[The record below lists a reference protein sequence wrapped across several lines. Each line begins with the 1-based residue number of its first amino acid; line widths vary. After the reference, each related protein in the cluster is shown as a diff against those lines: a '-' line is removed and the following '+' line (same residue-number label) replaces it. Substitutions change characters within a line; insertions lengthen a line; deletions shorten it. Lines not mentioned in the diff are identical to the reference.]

1 METGPFVDPAGA
13 RLRHAARLQR
23 MQQLVNPTPAPAAE
37 PAHGVDIARLATGT
51 LGGALATSAL
61 MRLIPHPAA
70 QVAGAAIPLAARVL
84 PHAANLVGSIAG
96 FAGAPALV
104 DAVAPGLHDTVN
116 KNLGTVGGAA
126 AVALPLAML
135 AMRRGRGVTP
145 VGGGAPVTPGGPAL
159 PGVGGPV
166 PGPVPVGPAG
176 TSIIRAPIQK
186 IHPVP
191 MEPQPLVP
199 GPDLLTSLGV
209 RGHLMGPAPHVPE
222 VAPIPAAAVPVPI
235 SGHLPAPV
243 RMPEIRN
250 PLSGFASQA
259 THLAPAPVP
268 VDPVVRGHLP
278 SPTLESRFGI
288 PAEYDAILP
297 AHISQ
302 MSPGQLS
309 SIALQNNSRALQNV
323 AGIVDAN
330 LASRS
335 PGQLALNPFKK
346 KIENS
351 PELANPPAVVAEPT
365 AAAPQIVRL
374 SRRGPAEPT
383 IRMPE
388 IQDAIRQHGV
398 ESAAIEFNRAAK
410 AARQPL
416 LSPDEMRYL
425 EVAAQKMAQ
434 SPAQHARVRSTT
446 IKPNPEIEVPQLVDP
461 ENVAP
466 VRQVF
471 QGLQQE
477 RFEKLAQGIDRQLRA
492 EQDPKRRLKIAKTAM
507 IGEPRDVKNAL
518 RQHLEQIAPDVHGRL
533 MKKSQLPAV
542 QEPELP
548 NVVADLASGE
558 LEDQLPGSAAGDQ
571 VLSPPPIGPVEFIP
585 HRVARDGGFETVM
598 ADAGKLEDQW
608 SQNPQNYLP
617 KELPAEGEGA
627 TRFQKVNEFLKSG
640 NAVEQP
646 HVVVDAQGKLAL
658 DDGRHRARL
667 LMNEGQPQI
676 PLTVPTEDAAK
687 VNSLVGVSPTVSGP
701 VGVPHA
707 VGDMVKL
714 TVPGVNGP
722 INVAGRVTQVLPS
735 GQVEVKTQQHGYATM
750 NPGDLQ
756 PHQPIQVS
764 EQKGVSNAAGHVGEQ
779 IVGGDE
785 LQNGA
790 GGGQA
795 TEAGPGDRAV
805 GAGPGSG
812 QAENHSPVTQTPA
825 AEELNAHPM
834 YLEDLTPE
842 QRAALSVEAH
852 SHMPSRERGDLK
864 RIWQKTQDEYLNE
877 IRGHLMP
884 DKNRM
889 TDEQIKAAK
898 ATAMRSLER
907 GESTAQ
913 GIRIGRDV
921 GGKYAVFSRG
931 EKLNGGM
938 TIQQARKY
946 AKDQVEIALE
956 PDQTEAMSRAKAA
969 TFHERNVKMAQEAG
983 LPVPP
988 NVLEK
993 YRQSPQLSEHSAL
1006 LAKAE
1011 PYRQYGEN
1019 YNRHIA
1025 TSADQLQSMIERGH
1039 TPSAIQYAAKE
1050 LETRLGVHGKPAA
1063 AVQES
1068 VPQPAASVSRKP
1080 FEKAELSVK
1089 DAVDQGVISHEK
1101 DGRWYVGSGDKPYKT
1116 GPEAVEAYLAG
1127 RRQGQKDL
1135 DAQRLQKFDNSKLRA
1150 VRDGD
1155 NVTVEYPDGRSE
1167 TMSMREYRQKVF
1179 DIEEKYGTD
1188 VTLVSKSELPSPK
1201 VVPSLDPH
1209 TFDYGVQ
1216 RSMMDRNGRAEHGGI
1231 STKVVPHPAGGFG
1244 VEVNTPH
1251 PTQQG
1256 VSREGMPESYPT
1268 IEEAQSAAIKE
1279 LAKRVGAKPEGG
1291 AAPTVAQA
1299 EPVKTEVATAEI
1311 PPYKRETPAASQN
1324 SAERQQRW
1332 EQISNIEQRLRD
1344 IEKRFN
1350 AKNQELGKIPRSHT
1364 KKRAA
1369 IEEEMEPM
1377 RIEAVKLRDQSR
1389 ELTRRQDLELIED
1402 QLQTPKSRAH
1412 FLKSMTE
1419 LHDLKRRQ
1427 YADMIDT
1434 TSKARALGRAETER
1448 IDKLA
1453 AHHQA
1458 ESDKHALEL
1467 IDQIKSQVP
1476 TDKLNKDEIQSVA
1489 EDVFRDFSHRSDLE
1503 RSIPEAVQRRLGHR
1517 GQYGQTEIDK
1527 LTRLDEAAKN
1537 RFKDELKGAAERGP
1551 DWFEKSQEIIAKAK
1565 GENDTLAKA
1574 AAEKARLA
1582 AEESARE
1589 AEIAARNALKESRA
1603 KNREQLTE
1611 PRYFE
1616 SVEERARGLKGK
1628 VEKITNGGS
1637 IAAQREGLLER
1648 EQIGSDWKVEKS
1660 LVKSPDGTLKPRY
1673 DLTHVSTGASMEV
1686 PNAKEA
1692 RKFVVMLG
1700 DQGLELPKSMD
1711 AVSGDIKKKVSR
1723 ITGAWDNEQLHGL
1736 NDEERAAAL
1745 SKVSG
1750 APSNL
1755 KADIVLGADDL
1766 GYGHEG
1772 KTHVVAAKI
1781 NPKLKELAEE
1791 VPEFGYNPVLTA
1803 TDRGTLVFR
1812 DGYRYEF
1819 PVENFNLHPSELKPG
1834 QTVGIN
1840 LDDLGIKRPNEAQ
1853 VVASMIKDAGFHNV
1867 TIAKSGAVTASY
1879 EASSPKITMT
1889 ASANNPQ
1896 EWSATGGPG
1905 AEEARKVLGEIRWK
1919 QPGQE
1924 EPQRSGAGV
1933 KIGKPTSYDD
1943 TTFHSGEPK
1952 AAAKIEKLSAKP
1964 TNMAGQT
1971 REKKEP
1977 TAARPI
1983 HERSMASFNIAFEDK
1998 HAEGLKNWLGTQNK
2012 GLRAEFE
2019 KRTGIKLPRTA
2030 KGTEEAIDAWV
2041 KGESGPKAAIEK
2053 LAPKAAPEP
2062 EPKPQ
2067 IEKLS
2072 AKSNRSA
2079 QDEQVEASSEPTST
2093 KYRNK
2098 AGDILI
2104 ATPHDK
2110 GVFNTVVKKD
2120 GSLHPIGSQPVDESK
2135 WTRLSEASAEPPAMH
2150 ARAREVF
2157 AEYKPILE
2165 KQVSREATPRKKAM
2179 AAVGVLDKIDP
2190 TAQQALVDHL
2200 KAFDPEAY
2208 RALHEYNQKSPHH
2221 AIGKTTAEPAAESGI
2236 EKLTAKAGPIVNPYG
2251 DSPAGKAYVA
2261 AKTQAPGSM
2270 VLLRNGDFYELF
2282 GDDAV
2287 KASKDVGLTLTHLD
2301 KNSKNP
2307 IPMAGF
2313 PYHHLEG
2320 YLQKLVRSGHRVAIA
2335 EAK

>member
-23 MQQLVNPTPAPAAE
+23 MQQLVNPTPAPAPE

-145 VGGGAPVTPGGPAL
+145 VGGGAPVTPAGPAL

-166 PGPVPVGPAG
+166 PVGPAG
-176 TSIIRAPIQK
+176 PVGTAIIPSIQK

-191 MEPQPLVP
+191 MEPRPTVP

-222 VAPIPAAAVPVPI
+222 VAPVPAAAVPVPI
-235 SGHLPAPV
+235 SGHLAGPV

-250 PLSGFASQA
+250 PLSGFATQA

-309 SIALQNNSRALQNV
+309 SIALQNNSRSLQNM

-335 PGQLALNPFKK
+335 PGQLALSPFKK

-365 AAAPQIVRL
+365 ATAPQIVRL

-388 IQDAIRQHGV
+388 IQDAIRRHGL
-398 ESAAIEFNRAAK
+398 ESAAMEFNREAR

-446 IKPNPEIEVPQLVDP
+446 IKPNPEVEVPQLVDP

-507 IGEPRDVKNAL
+507 IGEPRDVKDAL

-558 LEDQLPGSAAGDQ
+558 LEDQLPGSTAGDQ

-687 VNSLVGVSPTVSGP
+687 VNSLVGASPAMSGP
-701 VGVPHA
+701 VGVPE
-707 VGDMVKL
+707 
-714 TVPGVNGP
+714 
-722 INVAGRVTQVLPS
+722 QVSP
-735 GQVEVKTQQHGYATM
+735 QQLGYATV

-795 TEAGPGDRAV
+795 TEAGPSDRAV
-805 GAGPGSG
+805 GAGPGAG
-812 QAENHSPVTQTPA
+812 QAENHSPVAKTPA
-825 AEELNAHPM
+825 AEELN
-834 YLEDLTPE
+834 
-842 QRAALSVEAH
+842 S
-852 SHMPSRERGDLK
+852 
-864 RIWQKTQDEYLNE
+864 
-877 IRGHLMP
+877 
-884 DKNRM
+884 
-889 TDEQIKAAK
+889 
-898 ATAMRSLER
+898 
-907 GESTAQ
+907 
-913 GIRIGRDV
+913 
-921 GGKYAVFSRG
+921 
-931 EKLNGGM
+931 
-938 TIQQARKY
+938 
-946 AKDQVEIALE
+946 
-956 PDQTEAMSRAKAA
+956 QT
-969 TFHERNVKMAQEAG
+969 
-983 LPVPP
+983 
-988 NVLEK
+988 
-993 YRQSPQLSEHSAL
+993 
-1006 LAKAE
+1006 
-1011 PYRQYGEN
+1011 
-1019 YNRHIA
+1019 
-1025 TSADQLQSMIERGH
+1025 
-1039 TPSAIQYAAKE
+1039 
-1050 LETRLGVHGKPAA
+1050 
-1063 AVQES
+1063 
-1068 VPQPAASVSRKP
+1068 
-1080 FEKAELSVK
+1080 
-1089 DAVDQGVISHEK
+1089 
-1101 DGRWYVGSGDKPYKT
+1101 
-1116 GPEAVEAYLAG
+1116 
-1127 RRQGQKDL
+1127 
-1135 DAQRLQKFDNSKLRA
+1135 
-1150 VRDGD
+1150 
-1155 NVTVEYPDGRSE
+1155 
-1167 TMSMREYRQKVF
+1167 
-1179 DIEEKYGTD
+1179 
-1188 VTLVSKSELPSPK
+1188 PK

-1279 LAKRVGAKPEGG
+1279 LAKRVGAKPERG
-1291 AAPTVAQA
+1291 AEASVAQA

-1311 PPYKRETPAASQN
+1311 PPYKRETPSAAEN
-1324 SAERQQRW
+1324 AVGRKERD
-1332 EQISNIEQRLRD
+1332 ERLAYVNNR
-1344 IEKRFN
+1344 ER
-1350 AKNQELGKIPRSHT
+1350 
-1364 KKRAA
+1364 
-1369 IEEEMEPM
+1369 
-1377 RIEAVKLRDQSR
+1377 EA
-1389 ELTRRQDLELIED
+1389 
-1402 QLQTPKSRAH
+1402 
-1412 FLKSMTE
+1412 
-1419 LHDLKRRQ
+1419 
-1427 YADMIDT
+1427 
-1434 TSKARALGRAETER
+1434 
-1448 IDKLA
+1448 LA
-1453 AHHQA
+1453 
-1458 ESDKHALEL
+1458 
-1467 IDQIKSQVP
+1467 
-1476 TDKLNKDEIQSVA
+1476 
-1489 EDVFRDFSHRSDLE
+1489 SHRQASEKL
-1503 RSIPEAVQRRLGHR
+1503 RSIPRNHKNIRREWESK
-1517 GQYGQTEIDK
+1517 TEH
-1527 LTRLDEAAKN
+1527 
-1537 RFKDELKGAAERGP
+1537 
-1551 DWFEKSQEIIAKAK
+1551 FE
-1565 GENDTLAKA
+1565 GELAKLREEQRA
-1574 AAEKARLA
+1574 LEATIEKLA
-1582 AEESARE
+1582 PKATDVKS
-1589 AEIAARNALKESRA
+1589 S
-1603 KNREQLTE
+1603 
-1611 PRYFE
+1611 
-1616 SVEERARGLKGK
+1616 GK
-1628 VEKITNGGS
+1628 VMSEGDSESGMTKSAQAKKANLANHSPEKIDYSPDMKITNMDQLPRGTG
-1637 IAAQREGLLER
+1637 AGYL
-1648 EQIGSDWKVEKS
+1648 VV
-1660 LVKSPDGTLKPRY
+1660 VKSPDGEKY
-1673 DLTHVSTGASMEV
+1673 I
-1686 PNAKEA
+1686 AKEWRRSEPVRGTKDEMVIRFPEAKA
-1692 RKFVVMLG
+1692 R
-1700 DQGLELPKSMD
+1700 EAD
-1711 AVSGDIKKKVSR
+1711 ARQQS
-1723 ITGAWDNEQLHGL
+1723 AE
-1736 NDEERAAAL
+1736 
-1745 SKVSG
+1745 
-1750 APSNL
+1750 
-1755 KADIVLGADDL
+1755 
-1766 GYGHEG
+1766 Y
-1772 KTHVVAAKI
+1772 
-1781 NPKLKELAEE
+1781 LAES
-1791 VPEFGYNPVLTA
+1791 G
-1803 TDRGTLVFR
+1803 
-1812 DGYRYEF
+1812 
-1819 PVENFNLHPSELKPG
+1819 
-1834 QTVGIN
+1834 
-1840 LDDLGIKRPNEAQ
+1840 
-1853 VVASMIKDAGFHNV
+1853 
-1867 TIAKSGAVTASY
+1867 KSA
-1879 EASSPKITMT
+1879 P
-1889 ASANNPQ
+1889 
-1896 EWSATGGPG
+1896 
-1905 AEEARKVLGEIRWK
+1905 
-1919 QPGQE
+1919 
-1924 EPQRSGAGV
+1924 
-1933 KIGKPTSYDD
+1933 
-1943 TTFHSGEPK
+1943 
-1952 AAAKIEKLSAKP
+1952 
-1964 TNMAGQT
+1964 
-1971 REKKEP
+1971 
-1977 TAARPI
+1977 
-1983 HERSMASFNIAFEDK
+1983 
-1998 HAEGLKNWLGTQNK
+1998 
-2012 GLRAEFE
+2012 
-2019 KRTGIKLPRTA
+2019 
-2030 KGTEEAIDAWV
+2030 
-2041 KGESGPKAAIEK
+2041 AIEK
-2053 LAPKAAPEP
+2053 LAPKAVPEP

-2067 IEKLS
+2067 
-2072 AKSNRSA
+2072 
-2079 QDEQVEASSEPTST
+2079 
-2093 KYRNK
+2093 
-2098 AGDILI
+2098 
-2104 ATPHDK
+2104 
-2110 GVFNTVVKKD
+2110 
-2120 GSLHPIGSQPVDESK
+2120 
-2135 WTRLSEASAEPPAMH
+2135 
-2150 ARAREVF
+2150 
-2157 AEYKPILE
+2157 
-2165 KQVSREATPRKKAM
+2165 
-2179 AAVGVLDKIDP
+2179 
-2190 TAQQALVDHL
+2190 
-2200 KAFDPEAY
+2200 
-2208 RALHEYNQKSPHH
+2208 
-2221 AIGKTTAEPAAESGI
+2221 I

-2261 AKTQAPGSM
+2261 AKTQAPESM